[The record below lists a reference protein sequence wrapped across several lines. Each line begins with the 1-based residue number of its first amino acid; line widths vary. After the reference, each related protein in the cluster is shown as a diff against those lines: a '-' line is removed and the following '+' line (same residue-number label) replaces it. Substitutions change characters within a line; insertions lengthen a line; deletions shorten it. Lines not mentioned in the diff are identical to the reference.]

1 MFSILIINLLL
12 GHFDN
17 KLFFDEEYIKF
28 LKYKNSFI
36 QIKHKT
42 IEPNYKFYKRT
53 TPEYKEDNKIKLF
66 EVTPKLDIFK
76 IGIFKVDISPSTPQ
90 HPFQAGVPGSNV
102 YRTWTTPEQLMHGR
116 KGF

>member
-28 LKYKNSFI
+28 LKNKNSFI

-42 IEPNYKFYKRT
+42 IEPDYKFYKRI
-53 TPEYKEDNKIKLF
+53 TPEHKEHNNNTQFPPNKITIILY
-66 EVTPKLDIFK
+66 
-76 IGIFKVDISPSTPQ
+76 
-90 HPFQAGVPGSNV
+90 SN
-102 YRTWTTPEQLMHGR
+102 
-116 KGF
+116 

>member
-36 QIKHKT
+36 QIKHQT
-42 IEPNYKFYKRT
+42 IEPNYKFYKRI
-53 TPEYKEDNKIKLF
+53 TPEYKVDNKIKLF
-66 EVTPKLDIFK
+66 EITPKVSIFAKRDYVNIKNK
-76 IGIFKVDISPSTPQ
+76 IYNIKAKVGTYII
-90 HPFQAGVPGSNV
+90 
-102 YRTWTTPEQLMHGR
+102 
-116 KGF
+116 K

>member
-28 LKYKNSFI
+28 LKNKNSFI

-42 IEPNYKFYKRT
+42 IEPNYKFYKRI

-66 EVTPKLDIFK
+66 EVTPTPKPSIDILNL
-76 IGIFKVDISPSTPQ
+76 IRNDANRRQSESGSPYGLNTIAIPKPNFPRS
-90 HPFQAGVPGSNV
+90 
-102 YRTWTTPEQLMHGR
+102 
-116 KGF
+116 K